1 MQCRNC
7 LGGKMAR
14 KSAYVDLK
22 KTIVKDSQG
31 RRITD
36 EYIRKSL
43 KESEEDIKQFYAGR
57 PSRFHWPRT

>member
-1 MQCRNC
+1 MQCRNY

-22 KTIVKDSQG
+22 KTIVRDSQG

-43 KESEEDIKQFYAGR
+43 KES
-57 PSRFHWPRT
+57 